1 MAALT
6 LTNMDKPT
14 YDKLDVGVVKEAL
27 YEAFRSELTSEMTS
41 LGTTST
47 NQLPLTSSDTDLS
60 VPTSD
65 TTVLQD
71 AYDIQI
77 LSYISNLCANL
88 TIYSTSPN
96 PNTPEGV
103 TVESVDL
110 WRYALAMTDPHEW
123 KDCILTYISSLFT
136 TPLPTDIIAH
146 IPDLSNIDTEN
157 TLETKLAYFS
167 HIAHNMRIQ
176 ALGQVADAQK
186 DEETD
191 DTSLCNIDFSLAFGG
206 MF

>member
-6 LTNMDKPT
+6 LTSTDKPT
-14 YDKLDVGVVKEAL
+14 YDKLDVSVVKDAL
-27 YEAFRSELTSEMTS
+27 YEAFRSVLTSKLTS
-41 LGTTST
+41 LTNTST
-47 NQLPLTSSDTDLS
+47 NQRHLTSA
-60 VPTSD
+60 D

-71 AYDIQI
+71 VNDIQI
-77 LSYISNLCANL
+77 LSYTSHLCANL

-103 TVESVDL
+103 TSESVDL

-123 KDCILTYISSLFT
+123 KDCILTYLSSLFT
-136 TPLPTDIIAH
+136 TPLPADVINH

-157 TLETKLAYFS
+157 TLETKRAYIS

-176 ALGQVADAQK
+176 ALGQVPDAQK

-206 MF
+206 M